1 MVQRV
6 RFSPVEW
13 TKNLYTVHFSPKDN
27 MSMRDSIENKHLK
40 GLISLYRRQ
49 TTKHFLSHRVPLSTP
64 VPLGT
69 RMSFRMLS
77 RTNCAKSSG
86 HEMRTA
92 KFEKH

>member
-1 MVQRV
+1 MVQK
-6 RFSPVEW
+6 FASPLW
-13 TKNLYTVHFSPKDN
+13 SGRRTCTVHFSPKDN
-27 MSMRDSIENKHLK
+27 MSMRDRMENKHLK
-40 GLISLYRRQ
+40 GLISYRRQ

-69 RMSFRMLS
+69 RVSFRMLS